1 MGGGTKFQIPVAL
14 TSAPTLV
21 TLVDLPSLSTI
32 VAVSSWPESKAGELR
47 VMQLTNPRR
56 HGANLDMNTS
66 HGAPRTW
73 HESSAAGKATP
84 FGIGSSSEA
93 RAARA

>member
-1 MGGGTKFQIPVAL
+1 
-14 TSAPTLV
+14 
-21 TLVDLPSLSTI
+21 
-32 VAVSSWPESKAGELR
+32 
-47 VMQLTNPRR
+47 MQLTNPRR